1 MKRRMR
7 LKTQQLL
14 YYFEPGLLKA
24 MTVEAMTVEAM
35 TVDHTAIDNRS
46 ENSVHRMCRM
56 RTQCDVNMRKQ
67 TTINGRRGNLDFA
80 NMLAVWTSSP
90 GCDTTNVI
98 TPY

>member
-1 MKRRMR
+1 MGRRRMKRRMR

-14 YYFEPGLLKA
+14 YYFQPGLLK
-24 MTVEAMTVEAM
+24 AM

-46 ENSVHRMCRM
+46 KNSVHQMCRM
-56 RTQCDVNMRKQ
+56 RTQYDVNMRKQ

-80 NMLAVWTSSP
+80 IMLAVCTSP